1 MRILVV
7 FETSLGR
14 TKLMAEAVCQG
25 ARSTGVECEVVAA
38 RDFSSLD
45 GFCAVAVGSST
56 RMTRPLPRIREILSE
71 LKGVQGMPAAAFGS
85 YGWSGEAPD
94 IISDL
99 LRGLGARLVEGQPV
113 KAKEYPDE
121 ESLQKCREL
130 GMTLAKSCAV

>member
-1 MRILVV
+1 MRVLVV

-14 TKLMAEAVCQG
+14 TKAMAEAVCQG
-25 ARSTGVECEVVAA
+25 ARSAGAECEVVAA

-45 GFCAVAVGSST
+45 GFCAVAMGSST
-56 RMTRPLPRIREILSE
+56 RMKRPLPRVREILSE
-71 LKGVQGMPAAAFGS
+71 LKGVDGMPAAAFGS

-94 IISDL
+94 IVSDL

-121 ESLQKCREL
+121 ESLQKCRDL
-130 GMTLAKSCAV
+130 GVTLARSCTA